1 MLERIVRTIFTIIIA
16 GMLLGAQAI
25 MSTSVKPVQVV
36 SGGGTA
42 DIKVSKSGNSTEYS
56 TVELSGKCL
65 TPVHHDVSTNKW
77 YYSSQ
82 LDMSVLEEYTLS
94 QMNDYIMY
102 GGYDFTT
109 ESKKDVYIRLEL
121 ELDGNDE
128 LNKTLRVKVSGPYL
142 GTYVLSA
149 DNNVIDTD
157 SYINSNMV
165 QSCNVYIWYELEDE
179 NCTIDNINN
188 ANGTNIQI
196 KVGAYQKDA

>member
-16 GMLLGAQAI
+16 GMLLGTQAI

-42 DIKVSKSGNSTEYS
+42 DIKVSKTGNSTEYS
-56 TVELSGKCL
+56 TMELSGKCL
-65 TPVHHDVSTNKW
+65 TPVHHDISTNKW

-82 LDMSVLEEYTLS
+82 LD
-94 QMNDYIMY
+94 

-109 ESKKDVYIRLEL
+109 ESKQDVYIRLEL

-128 LNKTLRVKVSGPYL
+128 LNKALRVKVSGPYL

>member
-36 SGGGTA
+36 SGSGTA

-56 TVELSGKCL
+56 TMELSGKCL
-65 TPVHHDVSTNKW
+65 TPVHHDVPTNKW

-128 LNKTLRVKVSGPYL
+128 LNKALRVKVSGPYL